1 MSQALAGAAP
11 AGAAARSPVVEQMT
25 NDFDSFFRGRAPA
38 LLRTAYL
45 LTGDRHLA
53 EDLVQDAL
61 ARTYRS
67 WRRLADGG
75 NPEAYARRVMYHLQ
89 VSVWRRRRVVET
101 MPGELPER
109 AGHGDHA
116 QNAVER
122 LALRRALQSLPARQ
136 RAVIVLRYFEDH
148 SEQET
153 ADILNC
159 RVGTVKSHTARALR
173 RLRELMPEIDLSEG
187 VTR

>member
-1 MSQALAGAAP
+1 MTQAMTGAARS
-11 AGAAARSPVVEQMT
+11 GATARSPVVEQMT

-45 LTGDRHLA
+45 MTGDKHLA

-61 ARTYRS
+61 ARTFRA
-67 WRRLADGG
+67 WRRLSDGG

-89 VSVWRRRRVVET
+89 VSTWRRRRVVET

-109 AGHGDHA
+109 RDHA
-116 QNAVER
+116 DHAHNAVER
-122 LALRRALQSLPARQ
+122 LALRRALQALPARQ
-136 RAVIVLRYFEDH
+136 RAVVILRYFEDY
-148 SEQET
+148 SEAET

-159 RVGTVKSHTARALR
+159 RVGTVKSHTARALSK
-173 RLRELMPEIDLSEG
+173 LRELMPEIELSEG

>member
-1 MSQALAGAAP
+1 MTGDP
-11 AGAAARSPVVEQMT
+11 VGVTARSPVVKQVT
-25 NDFDSFFRGRAPA
+25 SDFDSFFRGRTPA

-61 ARTYRS
+61 ARTFRA

-89 VSVWRRRRVVET
+89 VSMWRRRRVVET

-109 AGHGDHA
+109 RDSSDHA
-116 QNAVER
+116 HHAVER
-122 LALRRALQSLPARQ
+122 LALRRALQQLPVRQ
-136 RAVIVLRYFEDH
+136 RAVIILRYFEDY
-148 SEQET
+148 SEAET
-153 ADILNC
+153 AHMLAC
-159 RVGTVKSHTARALR
+159 RIGTVKSHTARALR
-173 RLRELMPEIDLSEG
+173 KLRELMPEINLSEG

>member
-1 MSQALAGAAP
+1 MNS
-11 AGAAARSPVVEQMT
+11 
-25 NDFDSFFRGRAPA
+25 DFESFFRGRAPA

-53 EDLVQDAL
+53 EDLVQDTL
-61 ARTYRS
+61 ARTFRT

-109 AGHGDHA
+109 GNHSDHA
-116 QNAVER
+116 HEAVER
-122 LALRRALQSLPARQ
+122 LALRRALQALPVRQ
-136 RAVIVLRYFEDH
+136 RAVIILRYFEDH
-148 SEQET
+148 SEAET

-159 RVGTVKSHTARALR
+159 RIGTVKSHTARALAK
-173 RLRELMPEIDLSEG
+173 LRELMPQLDLSKG